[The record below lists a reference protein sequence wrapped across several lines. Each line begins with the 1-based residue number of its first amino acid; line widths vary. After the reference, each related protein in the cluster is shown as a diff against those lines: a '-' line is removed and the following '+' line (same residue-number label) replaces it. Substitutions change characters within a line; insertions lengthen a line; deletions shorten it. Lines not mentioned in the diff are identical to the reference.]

1 MLYSQRHLRTGRTAA
16 AAAVSVEH
24 IKHIEQLLHKLL
36 KANFLGGA
44 YLSF

>member
-1 MLYSQRHLRTGRTAA
+1 MLYSQRHLRTARTA